1 MSSLNFRTFRRR
13 SIAHVP
19 FLAAHHRVSDSALH
33 AKLPNG
39 HRYPA
44 LVLAVAAAAVA
55 VAPLTASAA
64 TTTTPAKP
72 AAAVVAA
79 AKTAASTKAAVK
91 TPAKAATAK
100 TQSTTT
106 STTAVAKKA
115 ETASPAKSTTKSTSA
130 TTTPAVRSSNPY
142 AGVSWGSLEPT
153 GTSGYQETFSADS
166 SQWSNARSIVQAASD
181 LGDSPYAATI
191 AVATALQEST
201 LHNLTY
207 GDRDSVGLFQQRPS
221 MGWGSVSEL
230 TDPTYAAKA
239 FLKQLPSGYENMS
252 LSSAA
257 QSVQR
262 SFDGSLYSKWETQ
275 AANMVHSIA
284 NG

>member
-1 MSSLNFRTFRRR
+1 MSSYNFRTLRRR

-64 TTTTPAKP
+64 TTAAPAKP
-72 AAAVVAA
+72 AAAVAAA
-79 AKTAASTKAAVK
+79 AKTAASTKDAAK
-91 TPAKAATAK
+91 TSAKAAPAK

-106 STTAVAKKA
+106 TTTVAKKA
-115 ETASPAKSTTKSTSA
+115 EPAAAPKTSSPA
-130 TTTPAVRSSNPY
+130 PAVRSSNPY

-153 GTSGYQETFSADS
+153 GTSGYQQTFSADS
-166 SQWSNARSIVQAASD
+166 SQWSNARAIVQAASD

-201 LHNLTY
+201 LRNLTY

-230 TDPTYAAKA
+230 TNPTYAAKA
-239 FLKQLPSGYENMS
+239 FLKELPSGYQSMS

-262 SFDGSLYSKWETQ
+262 SFDGSLYAQWETQ

>member
-64 TTTTPAKP
+64 TTTTAAKP
-72 AAAVVAA
+72 AAAVVHVAKSTASTKAA
-79 AKTAASTKAAVK
+79 AKTAAKPAAAKTQSSTSTTTAK
-91 TPAKAATAK
+91 KAATA
-100 TQSTTT
+100 S
-106 STTAVAKKA
+106 S
-115 ETASPAKSTTKSTSA
+115 TKSTS
-130 TTTPAVRSSNPY
+130 TTVTPRSSNPY

-153 GTSGYQETFSADS
+153 GTSGYQQTFSADS
-166 SQWSNARSIVQAASD
+166 SQWSNARAIVQASSD
-181 LGDSPYAATI
+181 MGLSPYAATI

-201 LHNLTY
+201 LRNLTTAV
-207 GDRDSVGLFQQRPS
+207 DHDSVGLFQQRPS

-230 TDPTYAAKA
+230 TDPSYAAKA
-239 FLKQLPSGYENMS
+239 FLKQLPSGYQSMS

-262 SFDGSLYSKWETQ
+262 SFDGSLYAQWETQ